1 MSVVVVNVG
10 MFERDT
16 NGRRTTNYTKATSNQ
31 GTVRVEY
38 QGITYVFGPGER
50 KTIADDGI
58 AAAVIAG
65 DGRLRA
71 ADTRDGLPAGGA
83 S

>member
-16 NGRRTTNYTKATSNQ
+16 NGRRSTNVTKGTTDQ
-31 GTVRVEY
+31 GTVRVWV
-38 QGITYVFGPGER
+38 QGQQYVFGPGER

-58 AAAVIAG
+58 AGLVIAG
-65 DGRLRA
+65 DARLRA
-71 ADTRDGLPAGGA
+71 ADSRDGLSVGGA